1 MNRLLTGRK
10 EILTTV
16 RDITPDNVLDVLRK
30 ALAVHAV
37 NQGDIEYLY
46 DYYKGNQPVLY
57 REKKIRG
64 DINNKILENHADE
77 IVAFKTG
84 YIAGD
89 PIVYAGRAEDDCSE
103 EIQMLNSWNV
113 ENDKEQQDV
122 ELFTWMHICGTGFK
136 IVLPGDPYTTAVL
149 DPREA
154 FVVYYNGIQKVPV
167 MGVKIVKV
175 DQVTNRLLYC
185 VYTENHYYEIPDTSL
200 YEEVSYRI
208 NPIGMVPIIEYP
220 LNLARRGAIEVVMP
234 LLDAINELSSNR
246 LDGVAQYIQSLLLFH
261 NVDVSEDDVEKLKD
275 LGAIKYKDAEGMPGE
290 VKYITSE
297 LNQEG
302 AQTLKDDLYKSVL
315 IISGMPNRNEG
326 TGDNGIAVIYRDG
339 YTAAEARAKETEKY
353 FKRSERNLL
362 RVVLKIVSTLM
373 PFDCHLSNIDITFTR
388 KNYDNTATKA
398 TVLTQMLSNE
408 KIAPRLAFV
417 YSGMFSDPEAAWKE
431 SDDYFNELRRT
442 EQAVSTTV
450 GNSQP
455 ASEGTAKKDSQG

>member
-122 ELFTWMHICGTGFK
+122 ELFTWMHICGTGYK
-136 IVLPGDPYTTAVL
+136 IALPGEPYTTSVL

-175 DQVTNRLLYC
+175 DETIDRLLYC

-442 EQAVSTTV
+442 EQAVQKTM
-450 GNSQP
+450 GNSQS
-455 ASEGTAKKDSQG
+455 ASEGTAEKDS